1 MDGRKEGM
9 TPRTFLYG
17 ELFSS
22 ILGVLLLAFPG
33 MVSCLGLA
41 TSSIA
46 RASTALAWP
55 CCLLGGVFVVQGL
68 IESQKSILKIQIKL
82 AFCVLVPPSL
92 AVLLL
97 YGGPPPYPS
106 DFRIPLLAQGALLS
120 LPLIPMASA
129 LNLHK
134 PTLAWALAL
143 GGLGLGTLL
152 NLGLGFIA
160 FIEIGAWV

>member
-1 MDGRKEGM
+1 MDGRTEGM
-9 TPRTFLYG
+9 TPRTLLYG

-22 ILGVLLLAFPG
+22 ILGFLLLAFPG

-46 RASTALAWP
+46 RACTALAWP
-55 CCLLGGVFVVQGL
+55 CCLLGGIFVVQGL

-106 DFRIPLLAQGALLS
+106 DFRIPL
-120 LPLIPMASA
+120 IPIASA